1 MSRKYKERHGF
12 SSSSLDS
19 RDREPILIHAV
30 SRGRRYKK
38 QFAPSE
44 LILLFHRNALFT
56 VDESANDDDGDEEE
70 RKTMRLMKT
79 FQPLFRH
86 IFSSSLCASC
96 VHAIDF
102 SGIKG
107 KNENDE
113 KTSKQLHN
121 ILKRVN
127 AKDRAIAIA
136 FGSKESLVVLRAL
149 MQHDKMESVVSV
161 VLMNPVDLSSSSSS
175 SDGVASGFSGR
186 EFTKACQEIR
196 EEATGE
202 VKVFVVLSARGEEYN
217 REKEIVERSFSET
230 NSSDS
235 IKNDENCVSVLVKS
249 EGAKLGE
256 AVADAVRERDSS
268 SVNTIEGLS
277 NRVDEWI
284 LETEKAAD
292 NYAELFV
299 SKITFEHNKYD
310 KQIEQICVEC
320 TETYSETLGN
330 KERQEE
336 SVEEIG
342 EEVDDDEEPPPVVYL
357 VRRPFDSR
365 KLFFMLKQEYG
376 NVSFTEDLNDDDQNG
391 EEDANE
397 SLLASSLRSQ
407 GVVWVNSRL
416 TTPLQWLHKRSEP
429 VRVYAVDEKPWFNE
443 QHEDDEKDEEQ
454 KKRALLSLFQRKLKF
469 SCGDRRNHLVFEGV
483 KNAEKLREM
492 LDACLCDYDVAE
504 ENDVAKEESFMTM
517 CQQVWESVSYTME
530 RCGVIAEGRGGAGC
544 VALMQQK
551 EKVTMKTSNTSS
563 FSTPRE
569 KEDEVDVE
577 EEKSFGGKIGVLV
590 PEAFL
595 RPTKQQGETKVFTSS
610 ENKSTRTGHYF
621 PKMPCL
627 TCGSPWWIGDGGWN
641 STCANCGDDD
651 RCYGLDQMPLRQFRG
666 KHRKFCELVLKMDV
680 DS

>member
-1 MSRKYKERHGF
+1 MSRKYKERRGF

-56 VDESANDDDGDEEE
+56 VESANDDDEEE

-127 AKDRAIAIA
+127 VKDRAIAIA

-161 VLMNPVDLSSSSSS
+161 VLMNPVDLSSSSS
-175 SDGVASGFSGR
+175 DGVASGFSGR
-186 EFTKACQEIR
+186 EFMKACQEIR
-196 EEATGE
+196 EEAIGE

-230 NSSDS
+230 NNSDG
-235 IKNDENCVSVLVKS
+235 IKKDENCVSVLVKS

-268 SVNTIEGLS
+268 SENTIEGLS

-320 TETYSETLGN
+320 TEKYSETLGN
-330 KERQEE
+330 KEKQEE
-336 SVEEIG
+336 GVEEID
-342 EEVDDDEEPPPVVYL
+342 EEVDYEEEPPPVVYL
-357 VRRPFDSR
+357 ARRPFDSR
-365 KLFFMLKQEYG
+365 KLFLMLKQEYG
-376 NVSFTEDLNDDDQNG
+376 NVSFTEDLNDDDENG

-443 QHEDDEKDEEQ
+443 HYEDDEKDEEQ
-454 KKRALLSLFQRKLKF
+454 EKQALLSLFQRKLKF

-483 KNAEKLREM
+483 KDAEKLREM
-492 LDACLCDYDVAE
+492 LDSCLCDYDVAE
-504 ENDVAKEESFMTM
+504 ENDDAKEDSFMTM

-610 ENKSTRTGHYF
+610 ENKITRTGHYF

-666 KHRKFCELVLKMDV
+666 KHRKFCELVLKMNV